1 MKRILMVASVVFVL
15 LLSSSS
21 ILIADVI
28 PKNPQLTSATT
39 SSITVKRGEV
49 FTITVGVNAFD
60 GYIFSAGG
68 SFYSTFSYCISKVH
82 INSQSEFIMTLFLIS
97 YCEIKKVPSGKYSP
111 YFDFFFL

>member
-1 MKRILMVASVVFVL
+1 MKRILIVASEVFL
-15 LLSSSS
+15 LLLFSSS
-21 ILIADVI
+21 ILRADVI

-68 SFYSTFSYCISKVH
+68 SFYSTFSSPQQNTGFECRGY
-82 INSQSEFIMTLFLIS
+82 
-97 YCEIKKVPSGKYSP
+97 VPVNGDS
-111 YFDFFFL
+111 